1 MRVISR
7 KELLEAD
14 NVRKCQLCKEI
25 IKGQA
30 IFQDEQEEINKK
42 KGGRLYE

>member
-1 MRVISR
+1 MRIITR

-30 IFQDEQEEINKK
+30 IFQDEQLVKNKK
-42 KGGRLYE
+42 QGGSLYE